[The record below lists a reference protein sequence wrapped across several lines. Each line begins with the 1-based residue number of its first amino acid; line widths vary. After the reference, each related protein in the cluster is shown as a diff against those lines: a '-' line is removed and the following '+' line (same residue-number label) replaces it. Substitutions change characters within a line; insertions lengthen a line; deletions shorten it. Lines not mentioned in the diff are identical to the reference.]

1 MMNNLRIWLI
11 FGLITLGVLMII
23 LPFYG
28 LNESRRVAEAQTR
41 LRLEAVAEGQK
52 LYAEHCAECH
62 GPEGRGDSFY
72 PTLASEEVRRIARD
86 SLVEVVKWGV
96 SGSEMTAWGITQG
109 GVLTDP
115 QIDQLVTM
123 LKFGDWQETARVVA
137 AWQEAVVS
145 EEMVAVAEPA
155 EILEPEP
162 EPTPTP
168 AELSKM
174 DQIAIAFSANGC
186 SGCHTIPEI
195 PDASGRTGPD
205 LAQLNAQITLGGD
218 PDALAAYLDQHLLS
232 LGYLT
237 DPATGVEKED
247 LTRMAE
253 YLLQQTEA
261 GP

>member
-1 MMNNLRIWLI
+1 MNNLRIWLI
-11 FGLITLGVLMII
+11 CGLITLGVLMII

-28 LNESRRVAEAQTR
+28 LNESRRTAEAQTG

-72 PTLASEEVRRIARD
+72 PTLASMEVRRMARD
-86 SLVEVVKWGV
+86 SLVEVVKGGV

-109 GVLTDP
+109 GVLTDQ

-162 EPTPTP
+162 TPP
-168 AELSKM
+168 PPELSEM

-218 PDALAAYLDQHLLS
+218 PGTLAVYLDQHLLS

-237 DPATGVEKED
+237 DPATGVEKDD

-253 YLLQQTEA
+253 YLLQQTEVA
-261 GP
+261 P